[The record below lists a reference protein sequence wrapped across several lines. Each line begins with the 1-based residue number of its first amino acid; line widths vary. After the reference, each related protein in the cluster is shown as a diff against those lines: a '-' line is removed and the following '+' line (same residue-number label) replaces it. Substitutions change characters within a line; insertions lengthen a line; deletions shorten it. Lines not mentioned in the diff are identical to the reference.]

1 MSLPLLLYRAE
12 WLRVLIRPRPW
23 TWHPLPGWPRPG
35 GSCGWGRAESGGYQ
49 GMGDTEIVHSRA
61 SSQEKFSRRPQKIGL
76 ATPNDGK
83 ALMESQTDF
92 IPCSV
97 SLDHDHPHQKETRM
111 LRHPTLSK
119 LQTLRLPGMARA
131 LEQQFTMPDM
141 TTLSFEERLGLL
153 VDQELTERDNR
164 RLTTCLRKAKLRQ
177 SAVLEDLQVRPARG
191 VDKALMTRLA
201 TCQWIRDHHNLVLTG
216 PTGTG
221 KTWIACALA
230 HTVCRAGY
238 PTLYLRVPRLIQDLH
253 MAKGDGRYKKLLASY
268 AKVALL
274 VLDDIGL
281 APLTGD
287 QGRDLLE
294 IVEDRQGRRSTL
306 VTSQLPVDHWHSIL
320 GEPTVADAILDRL
333 VHDAYRITLKGESMR
348 KRKTPLT

>member
-1 MSLPLLLYRAE
+1 
-12 WLRVLIRPRPW
+12 
-23 TWHPLPGWPRPG
+23 
-35 GSCGWGRAESGGYQ
+35 
-49 GMGDTEIVHSRA
+49 
-61 SSQEKFSRRPQKIGL
+61 
-76 ATPNDGK
+76 
-83 ALMESQTDF
+83 
-92 IPCSV
+92 
-97 SLDHDHPHQKETRM
+97 M

-153 VDQELTERDNR
+153 VDQELTERENR
-164 RLTTCLRKAKLRQ
+164 RVTTWLRKAKLRQ
-177 SAVLEDLQVRPARG
+177 SAVLEDLQARPTRG
-191 VDKALMTRLA
+191 LDKALMAKLA

-238 PTLYLRVPRLIQDLH
+238 PALYLRVPRFMQDLQL
-253 MAKGDGRYKKLLASY
+253 AKGDGRYKKLLASS
-268 AKVALL
+268 AKPALL
-274 VLDDIGL
+274 VLDDFGL
-281 APLTGD
+281 APLTGE

-306 VTSQLPVDHWHSIL
+306 VTSQLPVDHWHSLL

-333 VHDAYRITLKGESMR
+333 VHDAYRIALKGESMR